1 MLLLL
6 AVDTRLLQNYKKN
19 VEYVA
24 LIDDVGHNFNKMAET
39 QAIFE
44 ENSNNKIS
52 IIPNKE
58 FIANPDILTNVS

>member
-1 MLLLL
+1 MKR
-6 AVDTRLLQNYKKN
+6 AN
-19 VEYVA
+19 VA